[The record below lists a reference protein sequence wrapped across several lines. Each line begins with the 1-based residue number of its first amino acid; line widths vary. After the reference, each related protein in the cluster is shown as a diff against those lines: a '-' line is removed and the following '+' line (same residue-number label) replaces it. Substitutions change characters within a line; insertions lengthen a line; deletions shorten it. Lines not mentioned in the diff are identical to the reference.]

1 MLTYIVHRYLTPKC
15 TYNSFVLC
23 CNFFFNPKKKKY
35 YTHNSLG
42 SGDTHKCKNK

>member
-15 TYNSFVLC
+15 TYNSFVPSRY
-23 CNFFFNPKKKKY
+23 FDPKTKY
-35 YTHNSLG
+35 YTYISLC

>member
-15 TYNSFVLC
+15 TYNSFCPLSLL
-23 CNFFFNPKKKKY
+23 FFTPKTKY
-35 YTHNSLG
+35 YTHISLC